1 MKDESTKHVVDRLQ
15 KEPIASSEMQGA
27 DSMRIASLLEENR
40 IRANELVLANK
51 ELAYQNAEKEKRAAE
66 LVIANKELAYQN
78 DEKEKRAAELVI
90 ANKELAYQNDEK
102 EKRAAELIEAQ
113 NLLFHEKTLL
123 KNTIACIGDGVVS
136 IDITY
141 SVVLLNG
148 VAESLTGWTLGEA
161 LGKPLYEIFNIMNE
175 FTRKMDGDIAHDVIT
190 SGTIQKLANHTI
202 LIRKDGKEL
211 LIEDSAAPV
220 FDISGRV
227 VGAVIVF
234 RDYTEKWE
242 HLKRIEYLSLH
253 DELTGLFNRRFFE
266 IELKRL
272 DTKRNLPLSLIMGD
286 INGLKLVNDS
296 FGHETGDELLKK
308 AADAISRACRSDE
321 IVARLGGDEFII
333 LLPHTGAAESERV
346 ADRIREFV
354 DMEKVRGLSI
364 SISCGVHTKTQEQED
379 MRDIFKKTEDQMY
392 RRKILASGSMRSAT
406 ISMIS
411 TTLFEKNERELIHS
425 GHVGALCFELAGKM
439 NFSIEDA
446 KTMRLAGLMHDIG
459 KIGTPE
465 SILNSSGTLSDE
477 QYNEVKKHPEI
488 GYRILSSVIEFSE
501 ISRYVLEHHEKWD
514 GTGYPQSLKGE
525 AICVEA
531 RMIAVADSYDAMT
544 SQRTYRKVLSRE
556 EAIIEIMRCSG
567 TQFDPAIAKVFV
579 EQVIPNYR
587 QAHP

>member
-51 ELAYQNAEKEKRAAE
+51 ELAYQNA
-66 LVIANKELAYQN
+66 
-78 DEKEKRAAELVI
+78 EKEKRAAELVI

-411 TTLFEKNERELIHS
+411 TTLFEKNGRELIHS

>member
-78 DEKEKRAAELVI
+78 A
-90 ANKELAYQNDEK
+90 EK

-234 RDYTEKWE
+234 RDNTEKWE
-242 HLKRIEYLSLH
+242 RLKRIEYLSLH

-308 AADAISRACRSDE
+308 AADAISSACRSDE

-392 RRKILASGSMRSAT
+392 RRKILESGSMRSET
-406 ISMIS
+406 IRMIA
-411 TTLFEKNERELIHS
+411 TTLFEKNGRELIHS

-488 GYRILSSVIEFSE
+488 GYRILSSVIEFSG

-531 RMIAVADSYDAMT
+531 RMISVADSYDAMT

-556 EAIIEIMRCSG
+556 EAINEIMRCSG